1 MSAVI
6 KQFINDF
13 NRLLKSDKSTLKSY
27 FCHVWNLRQ
36 KPEPLLAS
44 VVYQMGVTKSH
55 AVLLKIVCKASSS
68 TVSNTLA
75 TVKQKKRFSPGYTCI
90 RKSVSQSVQ
99 PLSRV
104 RLFATP
110 WTCST
115 PALPVHH
122 HLPQLTSLYHHLPDM
137 S

>member
-27 FCHVWNLRQ
+27 FCHVWNLGQ

-75 TVKQKKRFSPGYTCI
+75 TVKQEVFTRLFLYKK
-90 RKSVSQSVQ
+90 VSQFSRSVVSDSLQLHGLAARQ
-99 PLSRV
+99 PSLSI
-104 RLFATP
+104 T
-110 WTCST
+110 
-115 PALPVHH
+115 
-122 HLPQLTSLYHHLPDM
+122 TSH